1 VGCDTIAIFH
11 RCSKCGKKKRFVN
24 TGKFR
29 VNANGRHV
37 DVWLIY
43 QCEKCKKT
51 WNLTVYER
59 KSPDRIAA
67 EEYQRFLDNDF
78 ELAAQYGNDISFLKR
93 NKAEFK

>member
-1 VGCDTIAIFH
+1 MSCNAGVIFH
-11 RCSKCGKKKRFVN
+11 HCSKCGKKKRFIN

-29 VNANGRHV
+29 VNANGRRV

-43 QCEKCKKT
+43 QCEKCRKT

-59 KSPDRIAA
+59 KRPEQISA

-78 ELAAQYGNDISFLKR
+78 ELAMQYGNDKSFLKR
-93 NKAEFK
+93 NKAEM